1 MAKTN
6 TSPLG
11 QENIDLNNKYKD
23 NIDVNDLEK
32 PLFLKHMRCIL
43 GKLNLNK
50 NHTVLLFI
58 YTYQ

>member
-11 QENIDLNNKYKD
+11 QKNIDLNNTYKD

-32 PLFLKHMRCIL
+32 PLFLYHMWCIL
-43 GKLNLNK
+43 SKLNLNK
-50 NHTVLLFI
+50 RHTVHDTHF
-58 YTYQ
+58 